1 MEPVS
6 DREHLLVLNTKFD
19 EQMKVLKEHVEFSKK
34 NNEHLN
40 DILFKHNTRITK
52 LEIKAK
58 PLIFKIF
65 SAIGA
70 FFIGK

>member
-1 MEPVS
+1 MEPKS

-19 EQMKVLKEHVEFSKK
+19 EQMKVLKEHVEFSKE
-34 NNEHLN
+34 NNERLN

-52 LEIKAK
+52 LESKAK
-58 PLIFKIF
+58 PLFLKIF
-65 SAIGA
+65 GSIGA